1 MTSDQFRADGEL
13 RTKAVK
19 LLQDPVLQQMIEIVR
34 RETPTKRNSRE
45 QIKAEVQA
53 HVLLGAA
60 YGYEMAL
67 DSLVALTV
75 PMPETPEPLKETYG
89 AELYKDDL

>member
-13 RTKAVK
+13 RAKAIK
-19 LLQDPVLQQMIEIVR
+19 LLQNPVMQQMIEIVR

-60 YGYEMAL
+60 YGYELAMDAL
-67 DSLVALTV
+67 VELTV
-75 PMPETPEPLKETYG
+75 AMPEPIEPLKETYG
-89 AELYKDDL
+89 AENLQDEL

>member
-1 MTSDQFRADGEL
+1 MTSDQFRADAEL
-13 RTKAVK
+13 RTKAAK
-19 LLQDPVLQQMIEIVR
+19 LLQNPVMQQMIEIVR
-34 RETPTKRNSRE
+34 RETPTKRNTRE

-67 DSLVALTV
+67 DALVELTV
-75 PMPETPEPLKETYG
+75 PVPDLPEPLKETYG
-89 AELYKDDL
+89 AEEYRDQL